1 MTDKLVCGGL
11 IEKGD
16 HCLVE
21 VLGFK
26 RVASEPCGILGLF
39 GAAGIPLTYLSVGNG
54 ADGLT
59 NMSFCMQT
67 KELAENRELLDEVRK
82 KFGPQKVAANAP
94 MVILTL
100 YGPHFLERPSLASK
114 VFSALCADG
123 IDPHTVCSSV
133 SSISV
138 VVDTHDRD
146 AAVAC
151 LRSGFEWPE

>member
-1 MTDKLVCGGL
+1 MTAKVECGGL

-21 VLGFK
+21 VLGFL
-26 RVASEPCGILGLF
+26 RVAGEPCGILGHF
-39 GAAGIPLTYLSVGNG
+39 GEAGISLAYLSVGNG

-59 NMSFCMQT
+59 NMSFCVAT
-67 KELAENRELLDEVRK
+67 TDLAAHREVLDRVRAE
-82 KFGPQKVAANAP
+82 FQPQKVSANAP

-100 YGPHFLERPSLASK
+100 YGPHFLERKNLASQ
-114 VFSALCADG
+114 VFSALCADS
-123 IDPHTVCSSV
+123 IHPHTVCSSV

-138 VVDTHDRD
+138 VIDTHDRD

-151 LRSGFEWPE
+151 LRERFEWPE

>member
-1 MTDKLVCGGL
+1 MTEKLVCGGL
-11 IEKGD
+11 IEKGGYS
-16 HCLVE
+16 LIE

-26 RVASEPCGILGLF
+26 RVSGEPCGILGLF
-39 GAAGIPLTYLSVGNG
+39 GAAGISLTYLSAGNG

-59 NMSFCMQT
+59 NMSFCVQT
-67 KELAENRELLDEVRK
+67 EELAVHRELLAEIRVR
-82 KFGPQKVAANAP
+82 FLPQKVMANGP

-100 YGPHFLERPSLASK
+100 YGPHFMERPTLASQ
-114 VFSALCADG
+114 VFTALCADS

-146 AAVAC
+146 VAVAC
-151 LRSGFEWPE
+151 LRAQFQWPD